1 MYNNFE
7 ESFNEKLNKIFEEI
21 RNSENL
27 DITVINNN
35 VKLEETDNRNIYIW
49 LKISFEENKIIF
61 LPYLGSKNS
70 IHLKKQIKNRFKK
83 KIIECYDETNIEDI
97 LKNNIND
104 FFE

>member
-7 ESFNEKLNKIFEEI
+7 ESFNKNLNKIFEEI
-21 RNSENL
+21 RNSE

-35 VKLEETDNRNIYIW
+35 IKLEETVNRNIYIW

-83 KIIECYDETNIEDI
+83 KIIECYDATNIEDI